1 MKKRMGLYLVM
12 LLVGLGVLLAPA
24 KPVAAETTVMID
36 STFTTA
42 TDNIRNYTATGS
54 NALYTKPGVLK
65 DAVQVAS
72 GSTLAAYNTDKGQG
86 LLRAYR
92 WARLSN
98 GSYYMNVVT
107 FDGAYDGW
115 IYVGKSSPIND
126 LTRVAGG
133 LKYVE
138 TTQASALTDQ
148 EKTHQYTFRQVG
160 PVDKNDD
167 GAMATYSAPKWT
179 QYDVESKMT
188 DSTPYAGDQLSI
200 KSAITRTR
208 EGDRWVY
215 VKDET
220 IPSASG
226 WIRDSAL
233 VLLGRLTINYQD
245 KLGQTLYESTTM
257 TDQVGV
263 QYDVSPLTIP
273 GYEYVGMSDASAS
286 KLGRYEE
293 DPLSI
298 TFVYAPVTA
307 GYVTVNYVDA
317 NGKKIA
323 TTKVITGEIGD
334 TYKTEKV
341 TIPGYHYVSVE
352 GESTGKIGS
361 QNVTVTYHYK
371 KTASSTTVTP
381 TPSTPTPNVPV
392 ETPTND
398 SVATDADMATAI
410 NRVAVKGQAIYSIRT
425 VGLYRN
431 AQFNQRNRIKVY
443 QKAKRINRP
452 EFIVKGYQRDKA
464 GHLRYRVQQY
474 NPYTKRYIKGTVGY
488 LTASSK
494 YVVSAYYATKPKNRK
509 IRVINP
515 KGLYEYKQYSLAGKR
530 GKHVKVGA
538 VMKVTQIRRYKYTTR
553 YRLTNGQFVT
563 ANKKFVIFES

>member
-24 KPVAAETTVMID
+24 KPVAAETTVVEDEILATD
-36 STFTTA
+36 

-54 NALYTKPGVLK
+54 NALYTLPGVIK
-65 DAVQVAS
+65 EAKQVAS
-72 GSTLAAYNTDKGQG
+72 ASTLAAYNTDKGQG

-92 WARLSN
+92 VQRLSN
-98 GSYYMNVVT
+98 GSFYMEVVS
-107 FDGAYDGW
+107 FDDAYNGW
-115 IYVGKSSPIND
+115 IYVGKSDPRND
-126 LTRVAGG
+126 FTKVAGG
-133 LKYVE
+133 LKNVK
-138 TTQASALTDQ
+138 TTNEATLTDQ
-148 EKTHQYTFRQVG
+148 EKMHQYTFKQVG
-160 PVDKNDD
+160 TVDD
-167 GAMATYSAPKWT
+167 GTMLTYGAPMWT
-179 QYDVESKMT
+179 QYKVGAKIT
-188 DSTPYAGDQLSI
+188 DSTPYAGNKLTI
-200 KSAITRTR
+200 TKAATRTR

-215 VKDET
+215 VEDAAHPE
-220 IPSASG
+220 ING
-226 WIRDSAL
+226 WIRDYAL
-233 VLLGRLTINYQD
+233 VMLGQITVSYQD
-245 KLGQTLYESTTM
+245 KLGQSLHENTTL
-257 TDQVGV
+257 TDQVGA
-263 QYDVSPLTIP
+263 QYDVSPVTIP

-307 GYVTVNYVDA
+307 GHVTVNYVDA

-352 GESTGKIGS
+352 GEPTGKIGS

-371 KTASSTTVTP
+371 KKASSTTVTP

-392 ETPTND
+392 KTPTND

-474 NPYTKRYIKGTVGY
+474 NPYTKRYIRGTVGY

-494 YVVSAYYATKPKNRK
+494 YVVPAYYATKPKNRK